1 MKRKLPFFYDIESRY
16 SGETAGAFPKVERN
30 LLETA
35 QNYLG
40 GSAHAMLAGR
50 ISRKD
55 RLLAELDT
63 LGVWFAKKQCFLN
76 ENWIADLSAVSSGAE
91 HEVFF
96 DPARQLAIK
105 VTRPGAFGHSV
116 VGPGLSALPSE
127 YLTRWVHH
135 NQLFGESVRLLGSLQ
150 NDAGFQLVISQ
161 V

>member
-40 GSAHAMLAGR
+40 GSAHAVLAGR

-55 RLLAELDT
+55 RLLAELDA
-63 LGVWFAKKQCFLN
+63 LGIWFGEKQCFLDGD
-76 ENWIADLSAVSSGAE
+76 WLGRLFAVSSGAE

-105 VTRPGAFGHSV
+105 VTSS
-116 VGPGLSALPSE
+116 LSD
-127 YLTRWVHH
+127 
-135 NQLFGESVRLLGSLQ
+135 LGM
-150 NDAGFQLVISQ
+150 NMV
-161 V
+161 